1 MESIENIQTEL
12 KKNLSEKRYL
22 HSVGT
27 MKMAKILANKYNV
40 NENIAMLAGL
50 AHDMA
55 KEIPLEQAME
65 YIKQNK
71 INIDEIEKQN
81 TALLHAKIGAHMS
94 KKYGFTEQM
103 QNAIKYHTTGNP
115 EMDELAKIIYVA
127 DKTEETRNYEE
138 IEKIR
143 ELAMQNI
150 DEAIIAI
157 LDHDIQKNI
166 NKKVLIH
173 PDGVLLRNKL
183 LLQLIN
189 NNIIF

>member
-183 LLQLIN
+183 LLVTS
-189 NNIIF
+189 

>member
-1 MESIENIQTEL
+1 METVENIQTEL

-65 YIKQNK
+65 YIKENK